1 MGHTWETMDKMMWTA
16 GCKEMQNY
24 EKTVYAGIL
33 GKMIGVYAGRPVE
46 GWTYDHIRERFDQ
59 IKTYVNDQVGMPL
72 HVPDDDLSGTFA
84 FLRCLEDFD
93 PEAQAADFGETWL
106 NYLIENRTVFWWGGM
121 GRSTE
126 HTAYLRLKAGI
137 SAPQSGSIATNG
149 AAIAEQIGALIFI
162 DGYAMICP
170 NDPVRAMAYAR
181 QAASVSHDGLAVE
194 LACFWCALE
203 SLAFAERNLDTLLD
217 RALAFPWSERLH
229 RLVDD
234 VRAYC
239 RQEQD
244 WRVVRDWLDEAYG
257 YHLYP
262 GNCHVVPNFALMLAS
277 VLLGGDSFSKAL
289 EIVISS
295 GWDTDCNAGNICCF
309 NAIRLGLEALDS
321 HWRDPC
327 HDRFYVISSLG
338 CRCTADAATET
349 ARILAIHNRIYGM
362 PQAKRQMR
370 YSFHMPGSTQGFS
383 HCPVV
388 EGNETPARN
397 VNAGDAAQNG
407 LILMPHTALSV
418 PVFYETKD
426 RYGGYELIGSPTL
439 YETQTVVCCL
449 SCDDTASVRPY
460 VVTCQGVKRG
470 PVWTV
475 SGTFRGTWTVPDLGG
490 MPVERFGV
498 ERLDED
504 AESRVLLTGVDWQG
518 APKRLCIAGCLRREE
533 DGSALRPFDAFTS
546 SARQF
551 QVDKVHTFCISHP
564 AADGVADL
572 GCEDWRDYRV
582 SARVIPS
589 LSTRCGLLARTHG
602 HRKYYAAVL
611 EDQHWLRLIARD
623 GDKETVLASTP
634 FDHPW
639 DQPLTLSLEC
649 SGTHLRATA
658 DGCVLEAEDGCF
670 AGGGAGMLVS
680 EGSMLVDE
688 LKVEGSDEPCW
699 NG

>member
-1 MGHTWETMDKMMWTA
+1 MMWTA

-24 EKTVYAGIL
+24 EKSVYAGIL

-84 FLRCLEDFD
+84 FLRCLEDFG

-181 QAASVSHDGLAVE
+181 QAATVSHDGLAVE

-370 YSFHMPGSTQGFS
+370 YSFHLPGSTQGFS

-504 AESRVLLTGVDWQG
+504 AASRVLLTGVDWQG

-623 GDKETVLASTP
+623 GDKETVLASAP

-658 DGCVLEAEDGCF
+658 DGCVLEAEDGRF

>member
-1 MGHTWETMDKMMWTA
+1 MRTA
-16 GCKEMQNY
+16 GCKEMKDY
-24 EKTVYAGIL
+24 EKSVYAGIL

-46 GWTYDHIRERFDQ
+46 GWSYNHIRERFDQ

-72 HVPDDDLSGTFA
+72 HVPDDDLSGTFT
-84 FLRCLEDFD
+84 FLRCLEDFGPD
-93 PEAQAADFGETWL
+93 VQSADFGQTWL

-137 SAPQSGSIATNG
+137 PAPQSGSIETNG
-149 AAIAEQIGALIFI
+149 QAVAEQIGALIFI
-162 DGYAMICP
+162 DGYALICP

-194 LACFWCALE
+194 LACFWCAME
-203 SLAFAERNLDTLLD
+203 SLAFVERNLDALLD
-217 RALAFPWSERLH
+217 RTLAFPWSERLH
-229 RLVDD
+229 CLVED
-234 VRAYC
+234 VRDHC

-244 WRVVRDWLDEAYG
+244 WRAVRAWLDDAYG

-277 VLLGGDSFSKAL
+277 VLLGGDSFSRAL

-309 NAIRLGLEALDS
+309 NAIRLGLEALES
-321 HWRDPC
+321 SWRDPC

-349 ARILAIHNRIYGM
+349 ARVLAIHRRIYGM
-362 PQAKRQMR
+362 PEPQRQMR
-370 YSFHMPGSTQGFS
+370 YSFWLPGSTQGFS

-388 EGNETPARN
+388 EGSETPARN
-397 VNAGDAAQNG
+397 ANADGVSPNG
-407 LILMPHTALSV
+407 LILAPHAALSV

-449 SCDDTASVRPY
+449 CCDGAATVRPY
-460 VVTCQGVKRG
+460 VVTCEGVKHG
-470 PVWTV
+470 PAWTV
-475 SGTFRGTWTVPDLGG
+475 RGTFRGMWQVPDLGG
-490 MPVERFGV
+490 VPVERFGV
-498 ERLDED
+498 ERLD
-504 AESRVLLTGVDWQG
+504 AHAVSRVLLMGVDWQG
-518 APKRLCIAGCLRREE
+518 APARLCITGCLRREE
-533 DGSALRPFDAFTS
+533 DGSAMRAFDAFTS
-546 SARQF
+546 SAKQF
-551 QVDKVHTFCISHP
+551 QVDKVHTFCVSHP
-564 AADGVADL
+564 QADGVADL
-572 GCEDWRDYRV
+572 GSEDWHDYRV

-602 HRKYYAAVL
+602 HRRYYAAVL
-611 EDQHWLRLIARD
+611 DKRRWLRLIARE
-623 GDKETVLASTP
+623 GDAETVLASAS
-634 FDHPW
+634 FDYSW
-639 DQPLTLSLEC
+639 DRPLTLSLEC
-649 SGTHLRATA
+649 RGNRLLARA
-658 DGCVLEAEDGCF
+658 DGCVLEAEDGRF

-688 LKVEGSDEPCW
+688 LIIEGSDEPCL

>member
-1 MGHTWETMDKMMWTA
+1 MMWTA

-24 EKTVYAGIL
+24 EKSVYAGIL

-84 FLRCLEDFD
+84 FLRCLEDFG

-203 SLAFAERNLDTLLD
+203 SMAFAERNLDTLLD

-370 YSFHMPGSTQGFS
+370 YSFHLPGSTQGFS

-397 VNAGDAAQNG
+397 ANAGDAAQNG

-439 YETQTVVCCL
+439 YETQTVMCCL

-504 AESRVLLTGVDWQG
+504 TASRVLLTGVDWQG

-533 DGSALRPFDAFTS
+533 DGSAMRPFDAFAS

-602 HRKYYAAVL
+602 HHKYYAAVL

-623 GDKETVLASTP
+623 GDKEIVLASTP

-658 DGCVLEAEDGCF
+658 DGCVLEAEDGRF

-688 LKVEGSDEPCW
+688 LKVEGSNEPCW

>member
-24 EKTVYAGIL
+24 EKSVYAGIL

-84 FLRCLEDFD
+84 FLRCLEDFG

-203 SLAFAERNLDTLLD
+203 SMAFAERNLDTLLD

-370 YSFHMPGSTQGFS
+370 YSFHLPGSTQGFS

-397 VNAGDAAQNG
+397 ANAGDAVQNG

-504 AESRVLLTGVDWQG
+504 AASRVLLTGVDWQG

-533 DGSALRPFDAFTS
+533 DGSAMRPFDAFTS

-658 DGCVLEAEDGCF
+658 DGCVLEAEDGRF

>member
-1 MGHTWETMDKMMWTA
+1 MMWTA

-24 EKTVYAGIL
+24 EKSVYAGIL

-84 FLRCLEDFD
+84 FLRCLEDFG

-370 YSFHMPGSTQGFS
+370 YSFQLPGSTQGFS

-397 VNAGDAAQNG
+397 ANAGDAVQNG

-504 AESRVLLTGVDWQG
+504 AASRVLLTGVDWQG

-623 GDKETVLASTP
+623 GDKETVLASAP

-658 DGCVLEAEDGCF
+658 DGCVLEAEDGRF

>member
-84 FLRCLEDFD
+84 FLRCLEDFG

-137 SAPQSGSIATNG
+137 SALQSGSIATNG

-370 YSFHMPGSTQGFS
+370 YSFHLPGSTQGFS

-504 AESRVLLTGVDWQG
+504 AASRVLLTGVDWQG

-533 DGSALRPFDAFTS
+533 DGSAMRPFDAFTS

-658 DGCVLEAEDGCF
+658 DGCVLEAEDGRF

>member
-1 MGHTWETMDKMMWTA
+1 MMWTA

-24 EKTVYAGIL
+24 EKSVYAGIL

-84 FLRCLEDFD
+84 FLRCLEDFG

-370 YSFHMPGSTQGFS
+370 YSFHLPGSTQGFS

-504 AESRVLLTGVDWQG
+504 AASRVLLTGVDWQG

-623 GDKETVLASTP
+623 GDKETVLASAP

-658 DGCVLEAEDGCF
+658 DGCVLEAEDGRF

>member
-1 MGHTWETMDKMMWTA
+1 
-16 GCKEMQNY
+16 MQNY

-84 FLRCLEDFD
+84 FLRCLEDFG

-370 YSFHMPGSTQGFS
+370 YSFHLPGSTQGFS

-504 AESRVLLTGVDWQG
+504 AASRVLLTGVDWQG

-623 GDKETVLASTP
+623 GDKETVLASAP

-658 DGCVLEAEDGCF
+658 DGCVLEAEDGRF

>member
-1 MGHTWETMDKMMWTA
+1 MMWTA

-24 EKTVYAGIL
+24 EKSVYAGIL

-84 FLRCLEDFD
+84 FLRCLEDFG

-370 YSFHMPGSTQGFS
+370 YSFHLPGSTQGFS

-397 VNAGDAAQNG
+397 ANAGDAVQNG

-504 AESRVLLTGVDWQG
+504 AASRVLLTGVDWQG

-623 GDKETVLASTP
+623 GDKETVLASAP

-658 DGCVLEAEDGCF
+658 DGCVLEAEDGRF

>member
-1 MGHTWETMDKMMWTA
+1 MMWTA

-24 EKTVYAGIL
+24 EKSVYAGIL

-84 FLRCLEDFD
+84 FLRCLEDFG

-170 NDPVRAMAYAR
+170 NDPARAMAYAR

-370 YSFHMPGSTQGFS
+370 YSFHLPGSTQGFS

-397 VNAGDAAQNG
+397 ANAGDAVQNG

-504 AESRVLLTGVDWQG
+504 AASRVLLTGVDWQG

-533 DGSALRPFDAFTS
+533 DGSAMRPFDAFTS

-639 DQPLTLSLEC
+639 DQPLTLFLEC

-658 DGCVLEAEDGCF
+658 DGCVLEAEDGRF

>member
-1 MGHTWETMDKMMWTA
+1 MGYTWETMDKMMWTA

-84 FLRCLEDFD
+84 FLRCLEDFG

-370 YSFHMPGSTQGFS
+370 YSFHLPGSTQGFS

-504 AESRVLLTGVDWQG
+504 AASRVLLTGVDWQG

-623 GDKETVLASTP
+623 GDKETVLASAP

-658 DGCVLEAEDGCF
+658 DGCVLEAEDGRF

>member
-1 MGHTWETMDKMMWTA
+1 MMWTA

-24 EKTVYAGIL
+24 EKSVYAGIL

-84 FLRCLEDFD
+84 FLRCLEDFG

-203 SLAFAERNLDTLLD
+203 SMAFAERNLDTLLD

-370 YSFHMPGSTQGFS
+370 YSFHLPGSTQGFS

-504 AESRVLLTGVDWQG
+504 AASRVLLTGVDWQG

-533 DGSALRPFDAFTS
+533 DGSAMRPFDAFTS

-658 DGCVLEAEDGCF
+658 DGCVLEAEDGRF

>member
-24 EKTVYAGIL
+24 EKSVYAGML

-84 FLRCLEDFD
+84 FLRCLEDFG

-170 NDPVRAMAYAR
+170 NDPARAMAYAR

-370 YSFHMPGSTQGFS
+370 YSFHLPGSTQGFS

-397 VNAGDAAQNG
+397 VNAGEAAQNG

-504 AESRVLLTGVDWQG
+504 AASRVLLTGVDWQG

-533 DGSALRPFDAFTS
+533 DGSAMRPFDAFTS

-658 DGCVLEAEDGCF
+658 DGCVLEAEDGRF

>member
-1 MGHTWETMDKMMWTA
+1 MRTA
-16 GCKEMQNY
+16 GCKEMKDY
-24 EKTVYAGIL
+24 EKSVYAGIL

-46 GWTYDHIRERFDQ
+46 GWSYNHIRERFDQ

-72 HVPDDDLSGTFA
+72 HVPDDDLSGTFT
-84 FLRCLEDFD
+84 FLRCLEDFGPD
-93 PEAQAADFGETWL
+93 VQSADFGQTWL

-137 SAPQSGSIATNG
+137 PAPQSGSIETNG
-149 AAIAEQIGALIFI
+149 QAVAEQIGALIFI
-162 DGYAMICP
+162 DGYALICP

-194 LACFWCALE
+194 LACFWCAME
-203 SLAFAERNLDTLLD
+203 SLAFVERNLDTLLD
-217 RALAFPWSERLH
+217 RTLAFPWSERLH
-229 RLVDD
+229 CLVED
-234 VRAYC
+234 VRDHC

-244 WRVVRDWLDEAYG
+244 WRAVRAWLDDAYG

-277 VLLGGDSFSKAL
+277 VLLGGDSFSRAL

-309 NAIRLGLEALDS
+309 NAIRLGLEALES
-321 HWRDPC
+321 GWRDPC

-349 ARILAIHNRIYGM
+349 ARVLAIHRRIYGI
-362 PQAKRQMR
+362 PEPRRQMR
-370 YSFHMPGSTQGFS
+370 YSFWLPGSTQGFS

-388 EGNETPARN
+388 EGSEAPARN
-397 VNAGDAAQNG
+397 ANADGVSPNG
-407 LILMPHTALSV
+407 LILAPHAALSV

-439 YETQTVVCCL
+439 YETQAVVCCL
-449 SCDDTASVRPY
+449 CCDGAATVRPY
-460 VVTCQGVKRG
+460 VVTCAGVKHG
-470 PVWTV
+470 PTWTV
-475 SGTFRGTWTVPDLGG
+475 RGTFRGMWQVPDLGG
-490 MPVERFGV
+490 VPVERFGV
-498 ERLDED
+498 ERLD
-504 AESRVLLTGVDWQG
+504 AHVASRVLLTGVDWQG
-518 APKRLCIAGCLRREE
+518 APERLCITGCLRREE
-533 DGSALRPFDAFTS
+533 DGSAMRAFDAFTS
-546 SARQF
+546 SAKQF
-551 QVDKVHTFCISHP
+551 QVDKVHTFCVSHP
-564 AADGVADL
+564 QADGIADL
-572 GCEDWRDYRV
+572 GSEDWHDYRV

-602 HRKYYAAVL
+602 HRRYYAAVL
-611 EDQHWLRLIARD
+611 DKRRWLRLIARE
-623 GDKETVLASTP
+623 GDAETVLASAS
-634 FDHPW
+634 FDYSW

-649 SGTHLRATA
+649 RGNRLLARA
-658 DGCVLEAEDGCF
+658 DGCVLEAEDGRF
-670 AGGGAGMLVS
+670 AGGGTGLLVS

-688 LKVEGSDEPCW
+688 LIIEGSDEPCF

>member
-24 EKTVYAGIL
+24 EKSVYAGIL

-84 FLRCLEDFD
+84 FLRCLEDFG

-181 QAASVSHDGLAVE
+181 QAATVSHDGLAVE

-370 YSFHMPGSTQGFS
+370 YSFHLPGSTQGFS

-504 AESRVLLTGVDWQG
+504 AASRVLLTGVDWQG

-623 GDKETVLASTP
+623 GDKETVLASAP

-658 DGCVLEAEDGCF
+658 DGCVLEAEDGRF

>member
-1 MGHTWETMDKMMWTA
+1 MMWTA

-84 FLRCLEDFD
+84 FLRCLEDFG

-370 YSFHMPGSTQGFS
+370 YSFHLPGSTQGFS

-504 AESRVLLTGVDWQG
+504 AASRVLLTGVDWQG

-533 DGSALRPFDAFTS
+533 DGSAMRPFDAFTS

-658 DGCVLEAEDGCF
+658 DGCVLEAEDGRF

>member
-1 MGHTWETMDKMMWTA
+1 MMWTA

-84 FLRCLEDFD
+84 FLRCLEDFG

-137 SAPQSGSIATNG
+137 SALQSGSIATNG

-370 YSFHMPGSTQGFS
+370 YSFHLPGSTQGFS

-504 AESRVLLTGVDWQG
+504 AASRVLLTGVDWQG

-533 DGSALRPFDAFTS
+533 DGSAMRPFDAFTS

-658 DGCVLEAEDGCF
+658 DGCVLEAEDGRF

>member
-1 MGHTWETMDKMMWTA
+1 MMWTA

-24 EKTVYAGIL
+24 EKSVYAGIL

-84 FLRCLEDFD
+84 FLRCLEDFG

-370 YSFHMPGSTQGFS
+370 YSFHLPGSTQGFS

-397 VNAGDAAQNG
+397 VNAGEAAQNG
-407 LILMPHTALSV
+407 LILMTHTALSV

-504 AESRVLLTGVDWQG
+504 AASRVLLTGVDWQG

-533 DGSALRPFDAFTS
+533 DGSAMRPFDAFTS

-658 DGCVLEAEDGCF
+658 DGCVLEAEDGRF

>member
-24 EKTVYAGIL
+24 EKSVYAGIL

-84 FLRCLEDFD
+84 FLRCLEDFG

-170 NDPVRAMAYAR
+170 NDPARAMAYAR

-217 RALAFPWSERLH
+217 RTLAFPWSERLH

-370 YSFHMPGSTQGFS
+370 YSFHLPGSTQGFS

-397 VNAGDAAQNG
+397 ANAGEAAQNG

-504 AESRVLLTGVDWQG
+504 AASRVLLTGVDWQG

-533 DGSALRPFDAFTS
+533 DGSAMRPFDAFAS

-658 DGCVLEAEDGCF
+658 DGCVLEAEDGRLS
-670 AGGGAGMLVS
+670 GGGAGMLVS

>member
-1 MGHTWETMDKMMWTA
+1 MMWTA

-24 EKTVYAGIL
+24 EKSVYAGIL

-59 IKTYVNDQVGMPL
+59 IKTYVNDRVGMPL

-84 FLRCLEDFD
+84 FLRCLEDFG

-370 YSFHMPGSTQGFS
+370 YSFHLPGSTQGFS

-397 VNAGDAAQNG
+397 VNAGEAAQNG

-504 AESRVLLTGVDWQG
+504 AASRVLLTGVDWQG

-533 DGSALRPFDAFTS
+533 DGSAMRPFDAFTS

-658 DGCVLEAEDGCF
+658 DGCVLEAEDGRF

>member
-1 MGHTWETMDKMMWTA
+1 MMWTA

-84 FLRCLEDFD
+84 FLRCLEDFG

-370 YSFHMPGSTQGFS
+370 YSFHLPGSTQGFS

-504 AESRVLLTGVDWQG
+504 AASRVLLTGVDWQG

-533 DGSALRPFDAFTS
+533 DGSAMRPFDAFTS

-623 GDKETVLASTP
+623 GDKEIVLASTP

-658 DGCVLEAEDGCF
+658 DGCVLEAEDGRF

>member
-1 MGHTWETMDKMMWTA
+1 MMWTA

-84 FLRCLEDFD
+84 FLRCLEDFG

-370 YSFHMPGSTQGFS
+370 YSFHLPGSTQGFS

-397 VNAGDAAQNG
+397 VNAGEAAQNG
-407 LILMPHTALSV
+407 LILMTHTALSV

-504 AESRVLLTGVDWQG
+504 AASRVLLTGVDWQG

-533 DGSALRPFDAFTS
+533 DGSAMRPFDAFTS

-658 DGCVLEAEDGCF
+658 DGCVLEAEDGRF

>member
-24 EKTVYAGIL
+24 EKSVYAGIL

-84 FLRCLEDFD
+84 FLRCLEDFG

-370 YSFHMPGSTQGFS
+370 YSFHLPGSTQGFS

-397 VNAGDAAQNG
+397 ANAGDAVQNG

-504 AESRVLLTGVDWQG
+504 AASRVLLTGVDWQG

-623 GDKETVLASTP
+623 GDKETVLASAP

-658 DGCVLEAEDGCF
+658 DGCVLEAEDGRF

>member
-24 EKTVYAGIL
+24 EKSVYAGIL

-84 FLRCLEDFD
+84 FLRCLEDFG

-137 SAPQSGSIATNG
+137 SAPQSGSITTNG

-181 QAASVSHDGLAVE
+181 QAATVSHDGLAVE

-203 SLAFAERNLDTLLD
+203 SMAFAERNLDTLLD

-309 NAIRLGLEALDS
+309 NAIRLGLEALDR

-370 YSFHMPGSTQGFS
+370 YSFHLPGSTQGFS

-504 AESRVLLTGVDWQG
+504 AASRVLLTGVDWQG

-533 DGSALRPFDAFTS
+533 DGSAMRPFDAFTS

-634 FDHPW
+634 FNHPW

-658 DGCVLEAEDGCF
+658 DGCVLEAEDGRF